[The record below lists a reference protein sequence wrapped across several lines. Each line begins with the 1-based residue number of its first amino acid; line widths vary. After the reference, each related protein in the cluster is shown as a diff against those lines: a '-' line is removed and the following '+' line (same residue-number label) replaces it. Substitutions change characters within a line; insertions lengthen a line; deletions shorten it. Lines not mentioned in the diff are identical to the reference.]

1 MALSGGHWST
11 LAELLKATQP
21 TLIPGVVDE
30 DVKRGNP
37 VDIFPFAQANHTGD
51 YIQWLREDTTA
62 VIISGVGGYF
72 SAGGDLADLTGTP
85 EDLAMDDAI
94 EEVTRKIQELPVP
107 VIAAIDGP
115 CMGGAFDLAL
125 SCDHRIA
132 SQDAFFHVPAARLG
146 LLYNPRAIVRMR
158 QRLGRDGVFRVLVLG
173 ERIDADEARLA
184 GIVSHVVE
192 GASHDAALK
201 IAQAA
206 RGNIRSA
213 VGATKQLLNAI
224 DGMDYDPGEWEE
236 RRREMMSS
244 PERRTA
250 VIKEKKRRGY

>member
-1 MALSGGHWST
+1 MTEPIRVVHEAGIVSLFLNRPERRNALS
-11 LAELLKATQP
+11 LALLAKLSEA
-21 TLIPGVVDE
+21 LSDE
-30 DVKRGNP
+30 V
-37 VDIFPFAQANHTGD
+37 
-51 YIQWLREDTTA
+51 REDTTA
-62 VIISGVGGYF
+62 VIISGVDGYF